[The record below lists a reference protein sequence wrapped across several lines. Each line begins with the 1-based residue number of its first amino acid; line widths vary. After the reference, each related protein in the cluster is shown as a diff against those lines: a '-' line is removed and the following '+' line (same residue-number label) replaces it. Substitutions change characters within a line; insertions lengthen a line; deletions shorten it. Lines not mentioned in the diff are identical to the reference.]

1 MHEHELC
8 QVQIESLKDELLE
21 FKRDVWDH
29 LREVRESHKMY
40 AETIAVLRENVVRLT
55 SIAERQDEK
64 LDEING
70 ELRQWRSIEQRED
83 DGDRQWYRQFIED
96 KEKVFVYVLLV
107 LLAFSLGIRLDDVV
121 SVWRGE

>member
-8 QVQIESLKDELLE
+8 QVQIESIKDELLE

-55 SIAERQDEK
+55 GIAERQDEK

-70 ELRQWRSIEQRED
+70 ELRQWRSSERRED
-83 DGDRQWYRQFIED
+83 AGDRQWYRQFIED